1 VQDFSSFFW
10 TEQEINHRLEAMM
23 RSAYASM
30 SKVARE
36 HAVSLRTA
44 AFIVACSR
52 ILEARQVRGLY
63 P

>member
-1 VQDFSSFFW
+1 
-10 TEQEINHRLEAMM
+10 MM
-23 RSAYASM
+23 RSAYAAISGT
-30 SKVARE
+30 ARQ
-36 HAVSLRTA
+36 HQVSLRTA